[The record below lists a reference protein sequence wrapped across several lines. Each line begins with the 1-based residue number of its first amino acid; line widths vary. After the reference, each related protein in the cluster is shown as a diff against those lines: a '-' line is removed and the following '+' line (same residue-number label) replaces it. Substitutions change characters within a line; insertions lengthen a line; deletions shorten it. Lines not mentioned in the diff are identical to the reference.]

1 MPGMPSSNMPPKR
14 SQMLRDL
21 FLGFLIS
28 VAPLIHNL
36 LNDKSLFAGNQELAV
51 SLAVVVVATVIQQ
64 VIPAA
69 LLTWILWWGFR
80 QIGRRFLFSRCALS
94 GFCLAVCG
102 SLALRV
108 SDPPSAAFYF
118 HSTFAAQ
125 LPRSAGD
132 IRVYP
137 MTPAGAH
144 VLFYFKSTPP
154 ELEQMCR
161 EMGMPAL
168 KPIVNKS
175 WESFAGWFPVPRG
188 WPDYRCWEH
197 LRASSIRFGDTGR
210 IDYCIT
216 DSTGQCYVYKD
227 PLASKTDA
235 QLRGDYS
242 N

>member
-1 MPGMPSSNMPPKR
+1 MPSSTMRPKR

-21 FLGFLIS
+21 FSGFLIS
-28 VAPLIHNL
+28 IAPLIHNL
-36 LNDKSLFAGNQELAV
+36 LNDKSLFAGNQELV
-51 SLAVVVVATVIQQ
+51 ISLAVVVVATVIQQ

-69 LLTWILWWGFR
+69 LLTWILWWVFR
-80 QIGRRFLFSRCALS
+80 QLGRRTLFARCALS

-102 SLALRV
+102 SAALRV

-118 HSTFAAQ
+118 HATFAAQ

-137 MTPAGAH
+137 MTPAGAS
-144 VLFYFKSTPP
+144 VWFYFTTTPP

-161 EMGMPAL
+161 EMGMPVL

-175 WESFAGWFPVPRG
+175 WESFAGWCPVPRG

-197 LRASSIRFGDTGR
+197 LRASWVRFGETGCEHYLIADVTGR
-210 IDYCIT
+210 
-216 DSTGQCYVYKD
+216 CYVYKD

-235 QLRGDYS
+235 ELRGGYS
-242 N
+242 K